1 MILLASFVF
10 VYVARVVVLFEILVN
25 RILITRL
32 TEDVENAS
40 LRCILDGIIS
50 FALLTQ
56 SCLLDSFRNLN
67 NSIAW
72 LRGYVYRTAS
82 KLDDQPVFVSTF
94 RFETYIYLSAAT
106 LYLTPSIFPFHSHLS
121 SFLRLQFF
129 RRFFECLAF
138 PATISHPP
146 LPLPPHGSSPCYY

>member
-67 NSIAW
+67 NSIA
-72 LRGYVYRTAS
+72 
-82 KLDDQPVFVSTF
+82 
-94 RFETYIYLSAAT
+94 
-106 LYLTPSIFPFHSHLS
+106 
-121 SFLRLQFF
+121 
-129 RRFFECLAF
+129 
-138 PATISHPP
+138 
-146 LPLPPHGSSPCYY
+146 